1 MRLTKRDEA
10 IFLLDGFSAGRE
22 VRRSRTRVSQNAF
35 YAEEVELVVKR
46 FNTEPHEVP
55 SLSRHTWL
63 AIAPKNALIGSFELL
78 ALSLPESRQLL
89 SYSL

>member
-46 FNTEPHEVP
+46 FNTEPHEVLSL
-55 SLSRHTWL
+55 SLSRLTWQSRRKM
-63 AIAPKNALIGSFELL
+63 PLL
-78 ALSLPESRQLL
+78 AHSNFWP
-89 SYSL
+89 